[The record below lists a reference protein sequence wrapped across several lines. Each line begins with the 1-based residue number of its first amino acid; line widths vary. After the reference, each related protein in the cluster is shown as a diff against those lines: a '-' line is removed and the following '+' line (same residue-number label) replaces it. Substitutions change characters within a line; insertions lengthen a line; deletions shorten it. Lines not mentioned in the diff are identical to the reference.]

1 MALLAAGIYKSI
13 YGLRCNNFK
22 GAFSRSTCSYEAV
35 SRVSRINHKIPVR
48 RRPSRRRI
56 YSSRA
61 DFSLGAPA
69 RALQCLCS
77 AEESEGVEVGIGR
90 ARGKTR
96 LEKEKPTRELFPRYR
111 AQRPACNVRV
121 SAAGVSGS
129 LALRHAASARQM
141 RFRGFS
147 RLSAPTWI
155 RSRRTLDRRPA
166 ASGTARRRS
175 LRRVSARSRLVRT
188 NNKAADP
195 THFLPAGSPRNYRAI
210 VSQPGRESP
219 ARPRPFFRSIMFD
232 ARSGWK

>member
-147 RLSAPTWI
+147 RLSAADVD
-155 RSRRTLDRRPA
+155 SLAENAGPA
-166 ASGTARRRS
+166 PCSLGDGAQAEPEAR
-175 LRRVSARSRLVRT
+175 LGAI
-188 NNKAADP
+188 APCAD
-195 THFLPAGSPRNYRAI
+195 
-210 VSQPGRESP
+210 E
-219 ARPRPFFRSIMFD
+219 
-232 ARSGWK
+232 